1 MAYHGEDL
9 DLRTSQTWSP
19 ASGDF
24 TSPSEAALAN
34 GKRGTLLAGPVL
46 VDETVLACFNQAY
59 DIASAHRATEV
70 RIEHLLNAMTRLDGA
85 AAALE
90 AHGIRVVA
98 LKRET
103 ATIIAGDIPTMPGSG
118 AVSPR
123 RSEDLAEV
131 LKFAMMVAARRNAAV
146 GVDDILQV
154 LFDHRADFSASELLS
169 RFIVRVAEPL
179 PPLTRAEPRYSP
191 PRYAVEYGRPAYRS
205 EYLGTSTDTLQNSR
219 IEALEQAVRA
229 LGQDLSNERHAIAG
243 IVRDLARDTVAHQD
257 DQGRTHA
264 LLIDRI
270 GALENA
276 FREGAMMAPAG
287 DASGLIAKLGD
298 IEAALELRLQEMSQS
313 WSVLSTRLQELET
326 TIKERPAPVEGGAAL
341 DDIRQVVDLKPIA
354 DRLDII
360 EEAVLGSHQSGF
372 IELGDRLSRLEDGIG
387 QVLATPT
394 GEGRTDEI
402 IGGIDRIHG
411 LWGNVEGLSGN
422 VAGLSGNLES
432 LAGNLT
438 GLSGNVEGLS
448 GKFDD
453 LAAKFDTQSG
463 SLAEL
468 VTNLSERVG
477 SAESA
482 IAAEIETAAAKHQAY
497 TQDLTEVHEALLKV
511 NQNQHTLAGA
521 MDQWRTDSA
530 SDVAALMNRLASID
544 RDTALP
550 AETLSALN
558 AHMDAMN
565 KFIIERYH
573 RRHRFMYW
581 LFGTDDWISASWP
594 STKAKIDAD
603 QHRLKVVDQEKP

>member
-9 DLRTSQTWSP
+9 DLRTSQTW
-19 ASGDF
+19 
-24 TSPSEAALAN
+24 TPSEVILPADAALSN
-34 GKRGTLLAGPVL
+34 GKRGSLLAGPVL
-46 VDETVLACFNQAY
+46 VDDTVLACFNQAY
-59 DIASAHRATEV
+59 DIAAAHRAGEV
-70 RIEHLLNAMTRLDGA
+70 RVEHLLNAMTRLDAA

-90 AHGIRVVA
+90 THGIRVVA

-103 ATIIAGDIPTMPGSG
+103 AAIIAGDIPAMPGSG
-118 AVSPR
+118 PVSPR

-131 LKFAMMVAARRNAAV
+131 LKFSVALAARRNTAV
-146 GVDDILQV
+146 SVDDLLQV
-154 LFDHRADFSASELLS
+154 LFDHRGEFGASELLL
-169 RFIVRVAEPL
+169 RFVARAEPL
-179 PPLTRAEPRYSP
+179 PPLTRPEPRYAAP
-191 PRYAVEYGRPAYRS
+191 PRYAVDYGRPLYRN
-205 EYLGTSTDTLQNSR
+205 EYLGTQTDALQNSR
-219 IEALEQAVRA
+219 IESLEQAVRA
-229 LGQDLSNERHAIAG
+229 LGQDLSNERHAIASL
-243 IVRDLARDTVAHQD
+243 VRDFARDTVAHQD

-270 GALENA
+270 GSLESA
-276 FREGAMMAPAG
+276 FREGGAAG
-287 DASGLIAKLGD
+287 PVAAVDTSGLVAKLGD

-313 WSVLSTRLQELET
+313 WSVLSTRLQELEEA
-326 TIKERPAPVEGGAAL
+326 IKQRPIQTEGGTAL
-341 DDIRQVVDLKPIA
+341 EDIRQAVDLKPIS

-372 IELGDRLSRLEDGIG
+372 VELGDRLSRLEDGVG

-394 GEGRTDEI
+394 GDGRTDEI

-411 LWGNVEGLSGN
+411 LWGNIEGLSGN
-422 VAGLSGNLES
+422 VASLAGNLES
-432 LAGNLT
+432 LTGNVA
-438 GLSGNVEGLS
+438 GLSDKFDGLS
-448 GKFDD
+448 GKV
-453 LAAKFDTQSG
+453 DTHSG
-463 SLAEL
+463 SLTEL
-468 VTNLSERVG
+468 LTNLSERVKG
-477 SAESA
+477 AESA

-530 SDVAALMNRLASID
+530 SDVAAIMNRLGEID

-558 AHMDAMN
+558 THMDQMN

-594 STKAKIDAD
+594 STKAKIETD
-603 QHRLKVVDQEKP
+603 QHRLKVVEQTKA